1 MAYGWYLARPDRS
14 VGRAARLPR
23 VSKRDE
29 LVGLWDSGP
38 YAYGVMESSELALLP
53 DGTGWSTWSN
63 VGGGMELIRL
73 AWRRLDTAVI
83 SIKEIELTSGTWQP
97 DRPNTI
103 ISAARPMRIDKQIR
117 LRYELVRETPPLAST
132 PMLAIKLDRPFRF
145 AYAYAL
151 ARPDVAGTDMPA
163 VVS

>member
-1 MAYGWYLARPDRS
+1 
-14 VGRAARLPR
+14 
-23 VSKRDE
+23 
-29 LVGLWDSGP
+29 
-38 YAYGVMESSELALLP
+38 MESSELALLP

-73 AWRRLDTAVI
+73 VWRRLDTAVI

-103 ISAARPMRIDKQIR
+103 ISDRRPLPVDKQIR

-132 PMLAIKLDRPFRF
+132 PMQASKLDRPFMF
-145 AYAYAL
+145 AHAYAL
-151 ARPDVAGTDMPA
+151 ARPDVAAPDMPA

>member
-1 MAYGWYLARPDRS
+1 
-14 VGRAARLPR
+14 
-23 VSKRDE
+23 
-29 LVGLWDSGP
+29 
-38 YAYGVMESSELALLP
+38 MESSELALLP

-83 SIKEIELTSGTWQP
+83 SIKEIEPAAPPAPGSPTGPTPS
-97 DRPNTI
+97 
-103 ISAARPMRIDKQIR
+103 SAIARPLPVDKQIR

-132 PMLAIKLDRPFRF
+132 PMQAIKLDRPFMF
-145 AYAYAL
+145 AHAYAL
-151 ARPDVAGTDMPA
+151 ARPDVAATAMPA